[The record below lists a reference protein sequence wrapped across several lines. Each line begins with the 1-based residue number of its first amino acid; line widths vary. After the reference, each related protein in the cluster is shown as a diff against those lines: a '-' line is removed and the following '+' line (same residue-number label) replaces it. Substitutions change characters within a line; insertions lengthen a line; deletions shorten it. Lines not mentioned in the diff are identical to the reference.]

1 VATLKAVL
9 LGAANPR
16 EQIPLMLKW
25 WAAGEFPIER
35 LVRSYSLDDI
45 NTAAEDSLVGR
56 TIKPIIVMPDPSE
69 GDPLA

>member
-1 VATLKAVL
+1 
-9 LGAANPR
+9 
-16 EQIPLMLKW
+16 MLKW